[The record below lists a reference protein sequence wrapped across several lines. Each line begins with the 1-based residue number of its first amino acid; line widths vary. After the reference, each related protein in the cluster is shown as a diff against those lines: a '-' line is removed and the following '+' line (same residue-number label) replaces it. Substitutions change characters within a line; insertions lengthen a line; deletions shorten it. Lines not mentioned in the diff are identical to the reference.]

1 MRVILFNLF
10 PYRERRNE
18 AKRRMVLCQIGVS
31 AVLALVVAGLVNVE
45 FQRRYSIQDEYL
57 MRLGRLEED
66 LTRKVAQVQQQRD
79 RVLELKRQ
87 IKALE
92 DVEAQSV
99 VASELMAFLDQSLP
113 MPVGLNRLVLRE
125 GELVVEGYT
134 SSVSELAAW
143 VARLELEDELFHAVD
158 LVYVRTTPSED
169 QDGRPSGMHQFE
181 IKAVL
186 KGGANGTST
195 GRI

>member
-18 AKRRMVLCQIGVS
+18 ATRRMVLCQIGVS
-31 AVLALVVAGLVNVE
+31 AVLALVVAGLVNAE

-99 VASELMAFLDQSLP
+99 VASELMAFLDESLP

-125 GELVVEGYT
+125 GELAVEGYT

-143 VARLELEDELFHAVD
+143 VARLELEDELFHTVD